1 MFHTCAALMEGFINI
16 SICWSSTPTLMF
28 TSWLCMA
35 ASLRSQQN
43 SSVSLHQHACFCSI
57 ILGCAFERNAV
68 AAHAVDSAFPSCHRK
83 TSL

>member
-1 MFHTCAALMEGFINI
+1 MFHACAALMEGFINI

-43 SSVSLHQHACFCSI
+43 SSVSLYQQ
-57 ILGCAFERNAV
+57 RV
-68 AAHAVDSAFPSCHRK
+68 SA
-83 TSL
+83 L